1 MKFTWEEEDIVPGR
15 KIVQGTEGKIWVLGW
30 LPHIAEAERHVLVS
44 LADGLVTPPKS
55 KGQMATL
62 LTLGAMIPAEH
73 ACHPTTA
80 Q

>member
-15 KIVQGTEGKIWVLGW
+15 KIVQGTEGKIWVIGW
-30 LPHIAEAERHVLVS
+30 LPHIAEAERYVLVS

-55 KGQMATL
+55 KEQMATM
-62 LTLGAMIPAEH
+62 LTQGRMIPAEH